1 MGSLGCGAGSG
12 TLSAAGSLGCGSAAG
27 SLGCSHKFEIGSA
40 GCEVRVRLAQLEPVG
55 CAGAGEAE
63 AKSRVELS
71 IGFSKEPIR
80 TILTLFGRW
89 VVLLVFLLVL
99 LLLVVLLVREE
110 GGKEFSPQHDMLLGD
125 VTLHRRGGSAVDVL
139 QKDGAGDSALQLV
152 AVLR

>member
-1 MGSLGCGAGSG
+1 M
-12 TLSAAGSLGCGSAAG
+12 
-27 SLGCSHKFEIGSA
+27 
-40 GCEVRVRLAQLEPVG
+40 RLAQLEPVG

-99 LLLVVLLVREE
+99 LLLVVFVLLVREE